1 MLRLIEDPDKSA
13 LCIGHISQGR
23 YEAMKSAPDVW
34 HRYRCRFG
42 SLFRDLAAEGID
54 TYLYSSW
61 DFFDIVSADV
71 LQKIKSDLIANFG
84 CRYVYSMGVFETS
97 RPILQTPLCTDYF
110 DEIIVPQ
117 QDDSRLTRN
126 ILFRD
131 LLSNVST
138 VVYDNAEHDPFV
150 QSVLDHARQRNK
162 RLLEV

>member
-1 MLRLIEDPDKSA
+1 MLRLVEDPDKSA
-13 LCIGHISQGR
+13 LCIGHISRGE

-34 HRYRCRFG
+34 YRYRCRFG
-42 SLFRDLAAEGID
+42 SFFRDLAAEGID
-54 TYLYSSW
+54 TYLYPSW

-71 LQKIKSDLIANFG
+71 LQKIKSDLITNFG

-126 ILFRD
+126 IVFRD

-138 VVYDNAEHDPFV
+138 VVYDNAEGDPFV